1 MEGIYL
7 DEFESINLTKEAR
20 EMGKIPPEAVADK
33 IAACNYT
40 LKADDPKLSPRAKE
54 MVKITQIVRKNF

>member
-7 DEFESINLTKEAR
+7 DEFESINITKEAL
-20 EMGKIPPEAVADK
+20 EMGKQPPEAVADK

-40 LKADDPKLSPRAKE
+40 LREDDKKLSPRTKE
-54 MVKITQIVRKNF
+54 MFKVV